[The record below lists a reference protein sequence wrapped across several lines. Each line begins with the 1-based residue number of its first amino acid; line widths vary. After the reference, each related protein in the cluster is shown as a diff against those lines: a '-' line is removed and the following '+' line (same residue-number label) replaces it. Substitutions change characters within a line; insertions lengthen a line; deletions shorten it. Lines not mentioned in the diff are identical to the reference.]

1 MPRRRAVAITR
12 QAISPRLAM
21 RILLN
26 MVISSQPWIV
36 ATPRLSI
43 VSGKVSLIIHPL
55 HPEQAEVSL
64 LDRRIQAGRK
74 TQSQHA
80 PRVRRVDDT
89 IVPEPG
95 TRLIRITLPLILL
108 AARRLESFPLF
119 HRPVAAP

>member
-43 VSGKVSLIIHPL
+43 VSGKVFSSSTPL

-64 LDRRIQAGRK
+64 LDRPIQAGRK
-74 TQSQHA
+74 TQSPPA
-80 PRVRRVDDT
+80 PRPPRVDAPISPD
-89 IVPEPG
+89 PG
-95 TRLIRITLPLILL
+95 AHIIR
-108 AARRLESFPLF
+108 
-119 HRPVAAP
+119 